1 MVEFQNTDEY
11 KERLNRTMAIMQ
23 PHFKNFFDVY
33 GLKDFETECFWHL
46 MPFALIFLWVAFWVK
61 MFGLNRALQEATG
74 ACFQL
79 ALLCTIHLF
88 WRHRPQCSD
97 SAACYDFKDWSFNS
111 FTLDEWIWTGL
122 AIWGC
127 SVWSCIWTGVL
138 WFYSKKVAYYLN
150 LVAEPLFYYGM
161 GGVVYTDAS
170 IEDLI
175 KGHVPM
181 LLGTALTCL
190 ALTQPNIVCGLEC
203 FATYVKFC
211 FQIGFCFAMA
221 SGIVFGVIPAVWLVL
236 AVIDTAC
243 LNSYFSNRLS
253 KIQRDLQ
260 PSPFVRSLAIRAP
273 PAAKVVQDKIMT
285 TKDHIA
291 KLPNIAAWNDPND
304 PNYKGSL
311 RGEIAIVEHFEKYC
325 TVQGRKATQADL
337 VKVLED
343 AKLQNTA
350 TTRKWYAWKLMAHL
364 GKMQPFP

>member
-11 KERLNRTMAIMQ
+11 KERLNRTMTIMQ

-79 ALLCTIHLF
+79 ALLCTMHLF

-97 SAACYDFKDWSFNS
+97 SAACYDFTDSYFNS
-111 FTLDEWIWTGL
+111 FTLDQWHWTGL

-150 LVAEPLFYYGM
+150 LVAEPMFYYGM

-175 KGHVPM
+175 KWHVPM
-181 LLGTALTCL
+181 LVATALTCL
-190 ALTQPNIVCGLEC
+190 AITQPKIVCGLEC
-203 FATYVKFC
+203 FATYVTFS
-211 FQIGFCFAMA
+211 FQIGFCCAIA
-221 SGIVFGVIPAVWLVL
+221 SGIVFGMIPATWIVL
-236 AVIDTAC
+236 QVIDRAC
-243 LNSYFSNRLS
+243 FKSYVSNRLS
-253 KIQRDLQ
+253 KIERDLQ
-260 PSPFVRSLAIRAP
+260 TSRFVRRL
-273 PAAKVVQDKIMT
+273 
-285 TKDHIA
+285 
-291 KLPNIAAWNDPND
+291 
-304 PNYKGSL
+304 
-311 RGEIAIVEHFEKYC
+311 
-325 TVQGRKATQADL
+325 
-337 VKVLED
+337 
-343 AKLQNTA
+343 
-350 TTRKWYAWKLMAHL
+350 
-364 GKMQPFP
+364 